1 MLANVKIEQDKE
13 NPGKCRVYQNGNE
26 IKRILEVNLNIRA
39 DSFPEV
45 NITIGNGC
53 DFEGMADIHFDYSP
67 YTVKEACKILRD
79 ELLKYGDLYRAFS
92 ASIYNALKDM
102 PEDTFIDEM
111 PETILKRIIGE
122 NFNATVKKNGG

>member
-13 NPGKCRVYQNGNE
+13 KPWIHRVYQNGNE
-26 IKRILEVNLNIRA
+26 IKRIVEANLNIRT

-45 NITIGNGC
+45 NITIDGGC

-79 ELLKYGDLYRAFS
+79 ELLKHGDLYNGFV
-92 ASIYNALKDM
+92 ASIYSALKDIPGETRIEDM
-102 PEDTFIDEM
+102 PQLIMD
-111 PETILKRIIGE
+111 RIIGE
-122 NFNATVKKNGG
+122 DE